1 MGVSEGLEEIQ
12 VGEQGQSESVMERRQ
27 VCGRGDFAVD
37 VGTCTHLLGEFL
49 TWSSFGFPSL

>member
-1 MGVSEGLEEIQ
+1 MGMSEDLEEIQ
-12 VGEQGQSESVMERRQ
+12 VGEQGWPGSVMETRQ

-37 VGTCTHLLGEFL
+37 VGTCTPLPGEFL